1 MAGDDEFREDL
12 YEILGLEPAADER
25 QVARAY
31 KKKSILHHPDRGG
44 DGRKPLARVI
54 PRWSVLC

>member
-44 DGRKPLARVI
+44 DGTRRQSLRSRGQRK
-54 PRWSVLC
+54 SV